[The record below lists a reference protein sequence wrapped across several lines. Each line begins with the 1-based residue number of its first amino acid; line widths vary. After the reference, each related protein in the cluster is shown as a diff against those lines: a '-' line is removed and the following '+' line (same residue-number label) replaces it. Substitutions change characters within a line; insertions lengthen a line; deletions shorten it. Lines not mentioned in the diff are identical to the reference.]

1 MHPTYSGILGQ
12 FLKLQAAH
20 SLKQRLIAA
29 AFKLFFIL
37 QVFEGNTDG
46 NTTVSHWLVQPVKAR
61 FCTVK
66 PKTWNEQIAL
76 RLELYGKVAL
86 GKN

>member
-1 MHPTYSGILGQ
+1 MKGS
-12 FLKLQAAH
+12 FLKLAARG
-20 SLKQRLIAA
+20 LKQRLIAT
-29 AFKLFFIL
+29 AFKLFFSL

-46 NTTVSHWLVQPVKAR
+46 NTPVSHWLVYPVKAR
-61 FCTVK
+61 FCTLK

-76 RLELYGKVAL
+76 RLELYGRVAL